1 MQLDTPGTAISGHL
15 ESTHFGEPQSLL
27 VGRRGHSLHPFA
39 VCRVSVCRPM
49 VRPIGL
55 PPRSQKHPWQSGL
68 CLFSQDFCWEQQQWR
83 RIGWESMERI
93 NGSSG
98 LSSTPASELRSD
110 SGPVYLFAKISLRR
124 CCLSSSDPAIWSKAC
139 REPGDRAG

>member
-1 MQLDTPGTAISGHL
+1 MQHDTPGTAISGHL
-15 ESTHFGEPQSLL
+15 ESTHFGEPESPGRQKRPQSPCHLQ
-27 VGRRGHSLHPFA
+27 FA
-39 VCRVSVCRPM
+39 GCRPM
-49 VRPIGL
+49 ARPIGL

-68 CLFSQDFCWEQQQWR
+68 CPFSQDFCWEQQQWR
-83 RIGWESMERI
+83 RIGWESMGRI

-124 CCLSSSDPAIWSKAC
+124 CRLSSSDPAIWSKAC